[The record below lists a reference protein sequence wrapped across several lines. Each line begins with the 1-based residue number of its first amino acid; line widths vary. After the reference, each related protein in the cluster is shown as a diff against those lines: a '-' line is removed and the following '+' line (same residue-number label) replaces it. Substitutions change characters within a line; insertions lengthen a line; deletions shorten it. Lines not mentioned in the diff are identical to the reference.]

1 MKMGI
6 ERVLKENFSNLGDII
21 QVEDEAADG
30 ATELDLSAVQ
40 AELTRISPAMMAMGA
55 SVELI
60 SVDPELGVV
69 KINFR
74 GSNKVKQGLELAIR
88 DVDYV
93 RHVEFVSEQ

>member
-1 MKMGI
+1 
-6 ERVLKENFSNLGDII
+6 
-21 QVEDEAADG
+21 
-30 ATELDLSAVQ
+30 
-40 AELTRISPAMMAMGA
+40 MMAMGA